1 MTAHC
6 PLCGTRVYSLHT
18 LRWQDALRQMPAA
31 LKQQAMRAQSDRA
44 PASGRWL
51 YVTRAGSALVVSPD
65 QLQALAAQVAQSVEF
80 GEDLED

>member
-51 YVTRAGSALVVSPD
+51 YVTRAGGALVVSPD
-65 QLQALAAQVAQSVEF
+65 QLQALERKAAEAAEF